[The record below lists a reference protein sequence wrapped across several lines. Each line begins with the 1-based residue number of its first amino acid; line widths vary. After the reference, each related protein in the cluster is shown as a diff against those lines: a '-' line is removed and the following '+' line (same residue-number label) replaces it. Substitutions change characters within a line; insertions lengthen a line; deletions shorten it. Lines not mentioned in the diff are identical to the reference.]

1 MEDAVVGPDFSL
13 VGEDVLSAGMV
24 DVVEGLKVTAA
35 SPVLWGYLQGAVV
48 EEEEGHFGEAGF
60 ATVV

>member
-35 SPVLWGYLQGAVV
+35 SPVLWGYLQG
-48 EEEEGHFGEAGF
+48 EEGHFGEAGF
-60 ATVV
+60 ATVD